1 MSSDDFERDLS
12 DLREPDPMRRA
23 AQRIEAATKQLVP
36 RMRDIELRQEKQEG
50 EMATQRDLS
59 AFEQRMDDK
68 LEKFA
73 HRIVEDSGEKTEKI
87 VLQALKTFIETE
99 LGPHVARE
107 VDQLE
112 ARRIEA
118 REAERKAREAE
129 LEARRKSLYL
139 RLTILLALISLL
151 STVFV
156 VVKFALEW
164 V

>member
-99 LGPHVARE
+99 L
-107 VDQLE
+107 E